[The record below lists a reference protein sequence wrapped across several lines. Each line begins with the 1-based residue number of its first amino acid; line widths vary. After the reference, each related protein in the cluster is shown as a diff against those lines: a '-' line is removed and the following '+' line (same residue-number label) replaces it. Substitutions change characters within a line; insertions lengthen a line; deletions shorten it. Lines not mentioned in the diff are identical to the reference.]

1 MRILHLGFEDHRRPG
16 AGGGSARNRE
26 VNRRLATEHEIT
38 VVCAAYRGARPRVED
53 GVRYRHVGLARG
65 WAPSLLSYF
74 AALPAVVRRHAGE
87 ADLVVEEFAGPW
99 ASLGVGRWTSTP
111 TVGSVQWFFP
121 DERAHHFRLPSAP
134 VVRVAE
140 AGARSHPHLVT
151 VSEPVAARLRTAAPD
166 SEVTVAGLG
175 LDHDALRAALVPP
188 PERQER
194 RLVFLGRLAVEQKGI
209 DTLLEALALL
219 PTDVTLDVAGDG
231 DDGRVRHL
239 VATLGLSS
247 RVRLLGRVDGVAK
260 WRFLAA
266 GAVAVLPSRY
276 ETFGLT
282 VLEAMAVGTPVVTT
296 AVPALPPSRPEL
308 ASVVPASDAPA
319 LAAAVTALLA
329 DPVRARAVAQAAQEY
344 AGRQGWDDVA
354 ATQAAVYDRATR
366 TASRRRR

>member
-1 MRILHLGFEDHRRPG
+1 M
-16 AGGGSARNRE
+16 
-26 VNRRLATEHEIT
+26 
-38 VVCAAYRGARPRVED
+38 
-53 GVRYRHVGLARG
+53 
-65 WAPSLLSYF
+65 
-74 AALPAVVRRHAGE
+74 
-87 ADLVVEEFAGPW
+87 
-99 ASLGVGRWTSTP
+99 
-111 TVGSVQWFFP
+111 
-121 DERAHHFRLPSAP
+121 
-134 VVRVAE
+134 
-140 AGARSHPHLVT
+140 
-151 VSEPVAARLRTAAPD
+151 
-166 SEVTVAGLG
+166 
-175 LDHDALRAALVPP
+175 
-188 PERQER
+188 
-194 RLVFLGRLAVEQKGI
+194 
-209 DTLLEALALL
+209 
-219 PTDVTLDVAGDG
+219 
-231 DDGRVRHL
+231 
-239 VATLGLSS
+239 
-247 RVRLLGRVDGVAK
+247 AK